1 MNEHTPTADNN
12 KRRHLQSMI
21 FFFLYSIVWWTFF
34 PLSRPN
40 YYNSF
45 FVTFIALLCFCLLGY
60 AICLYLLR
68 IHMWHLSI

>member
-45 FVTFIALLCFCLLGY
+45 LLHLLHYFVFVY
-60 AICLYLLR
+60 
-68 IHMWHLSI
+68 

>member
-21 FFFLYSIVWWTFF
+21 FFSCTVLSGGRFF

-45 FVTFIALLCFCLLGY
+45 LLHLLHYFVFVYLGMQFVCIY
-60 AICLYLLR
+60 
-68 IHMWHLSI
+68 